1 MAAYPSR
8 HNNGCA
14 TSFHKDV
21 TACMSSRPLPHWYR
35 KLLGLC
41 GIFLAVGVLPHVIP
55 GPPLVLY
62 ESWPSR
68 AQQRALLINEYGLD
82 RSVPVQYAIWLRRT
96 MTGHWGHSR
105 FHYRPVFPETL
116 HAMTFTLVLI
126 LWVALVCL
134 VCIVVWSGLQWRILP
149 SCRPPWHAKSLVIAA
164 VFPTFLVAIVLHDI
178 AVWQFGWFRLANPL
192 HFKLS
197 HLLNPLAMLLPSCVL
212 AVPPLLVWHS
222 CGQGASRG
230 PASTLGERLSAR
242 WRSFCQLF
250 YPLLASFLLEMLL
263 VEHVMALPG
272 LGRLG
277 IEALKRRDFPLLQGF
292 LLWGGVLYLVLSL
305 ILELGAGLTKRT
317 PVEPQ
322 QHSVRPASPQ
332 SIRLGLYGGM
342 WGLLV
347 LLALAICTAQL
358 LPYDPTEIHR
368 YDQLLRPGSRYVL
381 GTDFL
386 GRDVLS
392 RTLQGFRS
400 ALPRVLLLTL
410 LIGSVAGGIHWL
422 ARWLPKACR
431 LPGVGMLALFD
442 ALPPFLLAFMVFL
455 VVEHRSRPLETT
467 LTLACLPIAGQL
479 IAYRASLPL
488 QYMKLSYLAAHLL
501 LLELIFFFLNLSPES
516 LTPTWGSDI
525 RLGMHYNHINVWLVI
540 APALAFTWSRYIFY
554 HLGMYASLRT
564 TYDVQEVSLA

>member
-1 MAAYPSR
+1 
-8 HNNGCA
+8 
-14 TSFHKDV
+14 
-21 TACMSSRPLPHWYR
+21 MSIRLPPYWYR

-41 GIFLAVGVLPHVIP
+41 GIFLAVGFLPHVIP
-55 GPPLVLY
+55 GSPLVLY

-82 RSVPVQYAIWLRRT
+82 HSVPIQYAIWLRRT
-96 MTGHWGHSR
+96 ITGHWGHSR
-105 FHYRPVFPETL
+105 FHYRPVFSETL
-116 HAMTFTLVLI
+116 QATSFTLVLI
-126 LWVALVCL
+126 LWVALACL
-134 VCIVVWSGLQWRILP
+134 VCIVVLSGIHRMILW
-149 SCRPPWHAKSLVIAA
+149 SCRPLWHAKSLVIAA

-192 HFKLS
+192 HFNLS
-197 HLLNPLAMLLPSCVL
+197 HLLNPIAMLLPAGIL
-212 AVPPLLVWHS
+212 AVPPLLIWYS
-222 CGQGASRG
+222 CGQGTIQG
-230 PASTLGERLSAR
+230 LTSTLGERLPAR
-242 WRSFCQLF
+242 WRCFCQF
-250 YPLLASFLLEMLL
+250 FHPLLASFLLEMLL

-292 LLWGGVLYLVLSL
+292 MLWGGGLYLVLSL

-317 PVEPQ
+317 AVDTQ
-322 QHSVRPASPQ
+322 RYSVCPAPPQ

-347 LLALAICTAQL
+347 LLALTICTAQL

-392 RTLQGFRS
+392 RTVQGFRS

-410 LIGSVAGGIHWL
+410 LTGSVAGGIYWF
-422 ARWLPKACR
+422 ARWLPGALR
-431 LPGVGMLALFD
+431 LSSASTLALFD
-442 ALPPFLLAFMVFL
+442 SLPPFLLAFMVFL
-455 VVEHRSRPLETT
+455 IVEHRPRPLEIT
-467 LTLACLPIAGQL
+467 LALACLPIAGQL
-479 IAYRASLPL
+479 MAYRASLPL
-488 QYMKLSYLAAHLL
+488 QYIKLSYLAAHLL
-501 LLELIFFFLNLSPES
+501 LLELTFFFLNLSPES

>member
-1 MAAYPSR
+1 MPIR
-8 HNNGCA
+8 
-14 TSFHKDV
+14 
-21 TACMSSRPLPHWYR
+21 LPPYWYR

-41 GIFLAVGVLPHVIP
+41 GIFLAVGFLPHVIP
-55 GPPLVLY
+55 GSPLALY

-82 RSVPVQYAIWLRRT
+82 HSVPVQYAIWLRRT

-105 FHYRPVFPETL
+105 FHYRPVFSETL
-116 HAMTFTLVLI
+116 QATSFTLVLI

-134 VCIVVWSGLQWRILP
+134 VCIVVLSGIHRMILR
-149 SCRPPWHAKSLVIAA
+149 SCRPLWHAKSLAIAA

-197 HLLNPLAMLLPSCVL
+197 HLLNPIAMLLPACVL
-212 AVPPLLVWHS
+212 AVPPLLVWYS
-222 CGQGASRG
+222 CGQSTSQE
-230 PASTLGERLSAR
+230 STLGERLPAR
-242 WRSFCQLF
+242 WRDFCQFF

-292 LLWGGVLYLVLSL
+292 MLWGGALYFMLGLV
-305 ILELGAGLTKRT
+305 LELGAGLTKQMA
-317 PVEPQ
+317 VETQ
-322 QHSVRPASPQ
+322 QYSVRPASAQ

-342 WGLLV
+342 WGLSV
-347 LLALAICTAQL
+347 LLALTICTAQL

-410 LIGSVAGGIHWL
+410 LTGSVAGGMYWF
-422 ARWLPKACR
+422 ARR
-431 LPGVGMLALFD
+431 LPGAWRLPSASIVALFD

-455 VVEHRSRPLETT
+455 VVEHRPRPLETT
-467 LTLACLPIAGQL
+467 LALACLPIAGQL
-479 IAYRASLPL
+479 MAYRASLPL
-488 QYMKLSYLAAHLL
+488 QYTKLSYLTAHLL
-501 LLELIFFFLNLSPES
+501 LLELTFFFLNLSPES

-554 HLGMYASLRT
+554 YLGMSASLRMMC
-564 TYDVQEVSLA
+564 DVQEVSLA